1 MRGDIANAYTD
12 GHCHANCDPQRHSY
26 SDSDC
31 DSNTNSDTYRNS
43 QRVAYG
49 YAKGNTASARYA
61 ASEAVTVRSVKRIKT
76 VTTLQ
81 RK

>member
-1 MRGDIANAYTD
+1 MRGNIANAYTD

-31 DSNTNSDTYRNS
+31 DS

-49 YAKGNTASARYA
+49 YTKGNAAAARYA